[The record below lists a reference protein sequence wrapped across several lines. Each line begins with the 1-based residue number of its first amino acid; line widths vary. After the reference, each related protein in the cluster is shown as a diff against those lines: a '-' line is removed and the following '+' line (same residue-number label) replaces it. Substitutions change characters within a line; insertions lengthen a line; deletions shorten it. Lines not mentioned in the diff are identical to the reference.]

1 VGFTLRENLIRY
13 KFYIRMREW
22 RDLASAAGG
31 LVTEFKPEA
40 ERFVE
45 SLIDRSPYT
54 MESYRLQL
62 RRLQRLVN
70 HAPLE
75 CVTVTELVEGLRKY
89 RETHSLGSMI
99 SMVAALKGFLR
110 FVGRDHD
117 VAKVPK
123 FSRRRWLPPE
133 PPSPE
138 QLDLVLERATLRE
151 AALILMFYSTGARP
165 GEVFGDRKLARPPV
179 HAQDVDWDNGKV
191 RVVGKG
197 GYPDYLVF
205 WLRRDQTLAIL
216 CEFAGSNP
224 ARPLFPFG
232 YGLGKK
238 LVRDAGR
245 RIGVRLCFS
254 LLRHACATSLLKQGV
269 DSAYVNRQLR
279 HVRFDTTRRYL
290 DLTKHDLIARAKER
304 EWR

>member
-1 VGFTLRENLIRY
+1 LV
-13 KFYIRMREW
+13 
-22 RDLASAAGG
+22 SAAGG
-31 LVTEFKPEA
+31 LVTEVKPEA

-54 MESYRLQL
+54 RESYRLQL

-70 HAPLE
+70 PSPLE
-75 CVTVTELVEGLRKY
+75 YATMPELIEGLRKY

-110 FVGRDHD
+110 FVGRDYD

-165 GEVFGDRKLARPPV
+165 GEVFGDHLLGKPPIRV
-179 HAQDVDWDNGKV
+179 GDVDWDNGKV
-191 RVVGKG
+191 RIIGKG

-205 WLRRDQTLAIL
+205 WLRRSQTIAMLRKYCGLEMRNQVAQV
-216 CEFAGSNP
+216 GY
-224 ARPLFPFG
+224 PLFPFG

-238 LVRDAGR
+238 LVREAGR
-245 RIGVRLCFS
+245 RVGVELCLR
-254 LLRHACATSLLKQGV
+254 LLRHACATSLLRQGV

-290 DLTKHDLIARAKER
+290 DLTKHDLIARARER